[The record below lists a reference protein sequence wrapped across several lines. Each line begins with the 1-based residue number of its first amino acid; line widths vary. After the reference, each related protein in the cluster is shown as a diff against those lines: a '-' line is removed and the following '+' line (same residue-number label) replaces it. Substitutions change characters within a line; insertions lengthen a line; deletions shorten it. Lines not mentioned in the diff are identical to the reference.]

1 MARFLASLL
10 CVRPDLVEN
19 RGLRPS
25 AYKEYALPSRFRAW
39 FLVGGTSSSKQYV
52 GTVDG
57 IAKEKHCGTP
67 LDKAALLGLSLGDN
81 LVTHCLNL
89 ESAYTLSSC
98 GIPQTVTLW

>member
-19 RGLRPS
+19 RGLQPS
-25 AYKEYALPSRFRAW
+25 AYKEYALPSRFRAR
-39 FLVGGTSSSKQYV
+39 FLVRSTSSPKQHV

-67 LDKAALLGLSLGDN
+67 LDKAALLGPSLGDN

-89 ESAYTLSSC
+89 ESVYILSPC
-98 GIPQTVTLW
+98 GTPQTVILW